1 MKIRILSLL
10 GAGICLASSA
20 GAHHGFGNFA
30 MNEDV
35 ELTGVITRID
45 FVNPHTWLH
54 FEVTNADGTRTAHR
68 CELRS
73 ATTLRRSGWTP
84 AMFPAGMQITIQGS
98 PDRSEPNACYTSTLT
113 FADGSSLDRY
123 GQRIEAPT
131 IIARPAV
138 LPDGK
143 PNLAGDWAQEQM
155 VMTDPQGRT
164 GTLVALSQ
172 ASNFGVGG
180 VPEGQRD
187 IPGARGTAEAAVARD
202 PAAQPAANSVVPL
215 TDTGRAAMQAL
226 VEIPRAV
233 RACRTGSILSDW
245 SGEPVNRITQN
256 NDTIILQYGF
266 LGLQRTIHMNLAEH
280 PAEIAPTR
288 TGYSIGHWEDNVL
301 VVDTIGFLPGT
312 LRNVTPHSEALHV
325 IERFTLNP
333 ESMTLRRDY
342 TAEDPLHF
350 TAIYSGSDT
359 LTLSTV
365 PYNPEPCEDLT
376 PAVAPSP

>member
-131 IIARPAV
+131 
-138 LPDGK
+138 
-143 PNLAGDWAQEQM
+143 
-155 VMTDPQGRT
+155 
-164 GTLVALSQ
+164 
-172 ASNFGVGG
+172 
-180 VPEGQRD
+180 
-187 IPGARGTAEAAVARD
+187 
-202 PAAQPAANSVVPL
+202 
-215 TDTGRAAMQAL
+215 
-226 VEIPRAV
+226 
-233 RACRTGSILSDW
+233 C
-245 SGEPVNRITQN
+245 
-256 NDTIILQYGF
+256 
-266 LGLQRTIHMNLAEH
+266 
-280 PAEIAPTR
+280 
-288 TGYSIGHWEDNVL
+288 
-301 VVDTIGFLPGT
+301 
-312 LRNVTPHSEALHV
+312 
-325 IERFTLNP
+325 
-333 ESMTLRRDY
+333 
-342 TAEDPLHF
+342 
-350 TAIYSGSDT
+350 
-359 LTLSTV
+359 
-365 PYNPEPCEDLT
+365 
-376 PAVAPSP
+376 